1 MKRIS
6 SCKYFNL
13 DMDFINKQHLDKLL
27 DYVNKLLRMKNDKK
41 FQKFIQKKCQDV
53 LEQVM
58 NDNLI
63 GGTTNDSAIEL
74 YRGSN
79 HIEEYD
85 EGFILYND
93 AKIPANVKGIQNDI
107 ANYPNGEFSIA
118 LAFEYGVGIIGENTN
133 NPNAWNYNLQGYY
146 FGWYLPQDEN
156 GQVGVQT
163 GGYEGFQIYTLT
175 AQEIEKQLPSWVYEY
190 VDKEV

>member
-13 DMDFINKQHLDKLL
+13 DMDFINKQHLDELL

-41 FQKFIQKKCQDV
+41 FQKFIQNKCKNV

-93 AKIPANVKGIQNDI
+93 AKIPANVKGIQND
-107 ANYPNGEFSIA
+107 ADNYPNGEFSIA

-133 NPNAWNYNLQGYY
+133 NPNAWNYNQQGYY
-146 FGWYLPQDEN
+146 FGWYLPQDVTGE
-156 GQVGVQT
+156 VGVQT